1 VPAAA
6 SLGAGACQ
14 ASGAGTNGL
23 QDPLATASWPV
34 DEILPTR
41 NALVHLP
48 FFIDEGSCTVPP
60 TPRFFNAFALDY
72 DFIPT
77 ASEPA
82 EWLEFLRQIW
92 QDDNENIA
100 CLQE

>member
-1 VPAAA
+1 M
-6 SLGAGACQ
+6 
-14 ASGAGTNGL
+14 
-23 QDPLATASWPV
+23 

-41 NALVHLP
+41 NALAHLP

-92 QDDNENIA
+92 QDDNESIA

>member
-1 VPAAA
+1 MHGSA
-6 SLGAGACQ
+6 
-14 ASGAGTNGL
+14 N
-23 QDPLATASWPV
+23 
-34 DEILPTR
+34 PTVFQR
-41 NALVHLP
+41 LRP
-48 FFIDEGSCTVPP
+48 
-60 TPRFFNAFALDY
+60 DY

-92 QDDNENIA
+92 QDDNESIA

>member
-1 VPAAA
+1 MHGSA
-6 SLGAGACQ
+6 
-14 ASGAGTNGL
+14 
-23 QDPLATASWPV
+23 DP
-34 DEILPTR
+34 
-41 NALVHLP
+41 
-48 FFIDEGSCTVPP
+48 TVFQ
-60 TPRFFNAFALDY
+60 RLALDY